1 MQYFRVMLINCAE
14 RLPIVEVAYAN
25 NKEHALN
32 YVLNKFN
39 VKANQFSIVIV
50 EHYDIVASPEHNH
63 NRQEFEFD
71 ERDHLIGYT
80 EVQNNNDLII
90 NMQGDDGLEWEIN
103 FGDNST
109 FIDACMKELTR
120 TQEI

>member
-1 MQYFRVMLINCAE
+1 MLINCAE

-80 EVQNNNDLII
+80 EVQNDNDLII

>member
-1 MQYFRVMLINCAE
+1 MLINCSE
-14 RLPIVEVAYAN
+14 RLPIVEVVYAN

-32 YVLNKFN
+32 HVLNKFD
-39 VKANQFSIVIV
+39 VKVKQFKIVIV

-63 NRQEFEFD
+63 NRQKFEFD

-90 NMQGDDGLEWEIN
+90 AMQGNDGDEWIIN

-109 FIDACMKELTR
+109 FIDACMKEYAKS
-120 TQEI
+120 QES